1 MRAIAIRTGEFTR
14 MYRDLDKMAAQLQA
28 AGIDI
33 KVDPQ
38 SYPNGRFARMH
49 DPEGNP
55 IETVAADSETRV
67 DVFRNHES
75 LVDTTISERQPGA
88 ELKWARLFWFRLEVA
103 DTKYQVA
110 KRFRTISELFRS
122 NR

>member
-1 MRAIAIRTGEFTR
+1 
-14 MYRDLDKMAAQLQA
+14 MAAQLQA

-33 KVDPQ
+33 NVDSQ
-38 SYPNGRFARMH
+38 SYPNGRFACLH

-75 LVDTTISERQPGA
+75 LVDTTVSERQPGT
-88 ELKWARLFWFRLEVA
+88 ELKMARLFWFRSEGA
-103 DTKYQVA
+103 DIKCQVA